1 MQLHRGF
8 KIQGHGTFF
17 GSGSGVLWLRH
28 RLLGEARW
36 VIRVE
41 QSDGKDLDFILLAV
55 KKQHVFISKQRMG
68 FRNKSAKW

>member
-17 GSGSGVLWLRH
+17 GSGSDVLWLRH

-41 QSDGKDLDFILLAV
+41 QSDGKDLDFILLAM
-55 KKQHVFISKQRMG
+55 KK
-68 FRNKSAKW
+68 